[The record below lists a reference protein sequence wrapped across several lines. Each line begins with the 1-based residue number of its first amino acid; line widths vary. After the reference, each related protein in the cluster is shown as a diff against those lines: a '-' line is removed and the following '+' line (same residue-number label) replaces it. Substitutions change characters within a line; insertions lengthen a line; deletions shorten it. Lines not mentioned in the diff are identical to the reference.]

1 MNMSRF
7 EPWNLANL
15 MHHDVSRLAARRHG
29 VSTVAN
35 GEKEATNWHPP
46 VDIVEEDARFLL
58 RADVPGV
65 KAEDIEI
72 DMEKGVL
79 SISGNRAT
87 DPYVNGQGEDGQSVH
102 RKERTSGRFVRRF
115 SLPDTTDADDISASC
130 ANGILE
136 IVIPKQPAV
145 QARKITVKAA

>member
-1 MNMSRF
+1 MKMSRF

-15 MHHDVSRLAARRHG
+15 LHHDVGRLAAGRHG
-29 VSTVAN
+29 LSMVGN
-35 GEKEATNWHPP
+35 NEKEVPNWIPP

-79 SISGNRAT
+79 RISGNRAN
-87 DPYVNGQGEDGQSVH
+87 DQQEDGQSVQ

-130 ANGILE
+130 SDGILE
-136 IVIPKQPAV
+136 IVIPKQPEV
-145 QARKITVKAA
+145 QARKITVRAA

>member
-1 MNMSRF
+1 MNISRF

-15 MHHDVSRLAARRHG
+15 LHHDVGRIVPAQRSVRTVTGGEQPAA
-29 VSTVAN
+29 
-35 GEKEATNWHPP
+35 NWLPP

-72 DMEKGVL
+72 DLEKGVL
-79 SISGNRAT
+79 SISGNRASEQQEE
-87 DPYVNGQGEDGQSVH
+87 GQNVQ
-102 RKERTSGRFVRRF
+102 RQERTSGRFLRRF
-115 SLPDTTDADDISASC
+115 SLPDTTDTDDVSATCAD
-130 ANGILE
+130 GILE
-136 IVIPKQPAV
+136 IVIPKQPEV

>member
-15 MHHDVSRLAARRHG
+15 LHHDVSRLAIGRHG
-29 VSTVAN
+29 LSTVAN
-35 GEKEATNWHPP
+35 GEKEATNWLPP

-65 KAEDIEI
+65 KAENIEI

-87 DPYVNGQGEDGQSVH
+87 DPQEEGQSVQ

-115 SLPDTTDADDISASC
+115 TLPDTTDADDISASC
-130 ANGILE
+130 ADGILE